1 MTPNAFTLPAQ
12 GLQIRQQS
20 HKQLKKSATRVN
32 RCEPA
37 CTKNDTDKT
46 QRIARGASI

>member
-1 MTPNAFTLPAQ
+1 MTPNAFALPPK
-12 GLQIRQQS
+12 GIHIPQQS
-20 HKQLKKSATRVN
+20 PKQLKKSATRVN